1 MAAEPTTANTE
12 DTAAEPTP
20 VLVEQSVAL
29 PTGKVE
35 LSPLGM
41 KVKEKLTFDEW
52 IALAPH
58 IGSALRSMAFVVG
71 DWLVYGEDEFSAQL
85 ELDIKVEGEDPDAPR
100 PAKRI
105 TRARYDEAH
114 ASTGIDLA
122 TLKTYVHVSRR
133 VPMLLRNNILSWEH
147 HKAVAKLKAAELA
160 SWLNRAEHG
169 DEHGQLSARRL
180 RASITAGRILSP
192 DELSVPPSEQ
202 GISNHIPS
210 INRLAA
216 WWQQAGGNSWLLTRS
231 PEQIEALL
239 RDFDPVIQILSHL
252 RERLARIPRQQS
264 LMP

>member
-1 MAAEPTTANTE
+1 MPAEPTTAE
-12 DTAAEPTP
+12 TAAEPTP

-133 VPMLLRNNILSWEH
+133 VPLLLRNNILSWEH
-147 HKAVAKLKAAELA
+147 HKAVAKLKGADLTHWLETAE
-160 SWLNRAEHG
+160 EG
-169 DEHGQLSARRL
+169 DKHGQLSARRL
-180 RASITAGRILSP
+180 RASITAGRILTP

-202 GISNHIPS
+202 GVSNHIPS

-216 WWQQAGGNSWLLTRS
+216 WWQQAGGAKWLGTRS

-239 RDFDPVIQILSHL
+239 RDFQPVAQILDALHDRLSRLPKQQHL
-252 RERLARIPRQQS
+252 LP
-264 LMP
+264 